1 MTRNEMSRV
10 IKAMKATYPKYYMGM
25 SQDDVEGMLDVWS
38 GLFANYKLSTVMA
51 GLQAFIMADTKGFP
65 PSPGQI
71 VDIIHK
77 TAASGTHLTATEAW
91 ALVRRAVSNSSYHA
105 EEEFERL
112 PDIVKRAVGSP
123 GNIRELAAVDESEF
137 ETVEKSHFIRAYNTE
152 LLRMQEQEKIPYD
165 VRLTISE
172 GMESLKSGE
181 TIKEIADK
189 VKQKG
194 MIE

>member
-25 SQDDVEGMLDVWS
+25 SQNDVEGMLDVWS
-38 GLFANYKLSTVMA
+38 ALFVNYKLSTVMA

-77 TAASGTHLTATEAW
+77 TAAGKKELTATEAW

-105 EEEFERL
+105 EEEFDRL

-123 GNIRELAAVDESEF
+123 GNIRELAATDSSTFES
-137 ETVEKSHFIRAYNTE
+137 VEKSHFIRAYNTE
-152 LLRMQEQEKIPYD
+152 LQRMQEQEKIPAE

-172 GMESLKSGE
+172 GMESLKSGNPA
-181 TIKEIADK
+181 KEIADK
-189 VKQKG
+189 AKKETIG
-194 MIE
+194 

>member
-1 MTRNEMSRV
+1 MTKQDAGRIMYAL
-10 IKAMKATYPKYYMGM
+10 KTAYPTTYVNIGPGEF
-25 SQDDVEGMLDVWS
+25 SQMADVWAA
-38 GLFANYKLSTVMA
+38 LFAEYDARTIMA

-77 TAASGTHLTATEAW
+77 TAAGKKELTATEAW

-105 EEEFERL
+105 EEEFDRL

-123 GNIRELAAVDESEF
+123 GNIRELAATDSSTFES
-137 ETVEKSHFIRAYNTE
+137 VEKSHFIRAYNTE
-152 LLRMQEQEKIPYD
+152 LQRMQEQEKIPAE

-172 GMESLKSGE
+172 GMESLKSGNPA
-181 TIKEIADK
+181 KEIADK
-189 VKQKG
+189 AKKETIG
-194 MIE
+194 